1 MYSNVRGVKGK
12 KSSLTEI
19 LHENNPHLFLLT
31 ETQMRSNYGFSIK
44 GYAYYGRNREGKI
57 GVGILVRSDIAA
69 RVKPHINDR
78 GIEIMWISVYRKNCR
93 PLLVGVYYGRQ
104 ETRTSKIEIQHEML
118 LQEEITE
125 MSNEGEILLAM
136 DGNAKIGLLGED
148 ISRNG
153 RLLLETFKQTG
164 LVVMNGTEKCQ
175 GQVTRIKTKNG
186 KEKSA
191 IDFVLANEQMVK

>member
-1 MYSNVRGVKGK
+1 
-12 KSSLTEI
+12 
-19 LHENNPHLFLLT
+19 
-31 ETQMRSNYGFSIK
+31 
-44 GYAYYGRNREGKI
+44 
-57 GVGILVRSDIAA
+57 
-69 RVKPHINDR
+69 
-78 GIEIMWISVYRKNCR
+78 MWISVYRKNCR

-104 ETRTSKIEIQHEML
+104 ETRTSKIEIQHEMLL

-191 IDFVLANEQMVK
+191 IDFVLANEQVAKWLNEIKTDEDGMIRVKGKNETDHNTVTINIEIDNLDHVKILKEQHGTLGPRQKNGLNMKMSFRID